1 MKCGIMLYFVWVFTV
16 CQSASLGF
24 SSIQIVKFVL
34 LLKASN
40 DNQATTTLAF
50 HSNETTKD
58 ECAVNDIKLAIYYCH
73 SGACQTTQRRVHFY
87 RLITLKHKKVVE
99 KFVKN
104 LFYGEKRSFI
114 EWTYSVGAH
123 WNCLYECNMLLYGK
137 GNLF

>member
-40 DNQATTTLAF
+40 YNQATTTLAF

-99 KFVKN
+99 KFVK
-104 LFYGEKRSFI
+104 
-114 EWTYSVGAH
+114 WTYSVGAH